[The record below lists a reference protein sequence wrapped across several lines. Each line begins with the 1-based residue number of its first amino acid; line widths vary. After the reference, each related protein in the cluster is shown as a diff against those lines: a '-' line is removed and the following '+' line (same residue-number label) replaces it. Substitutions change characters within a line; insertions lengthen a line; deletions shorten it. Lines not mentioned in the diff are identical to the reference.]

1 MEPSVICMMPTLNI
15 KHGKSKRKN
24 GKYILSMYNSYNTSD
39 VKAHRTIVKSDRD
52 KIIYITRNF
61 VIKY

>member
-1 MEPSVICMMPTLNI
+1 MA
-15 KHGKSKRKN
+15 
-24 GKYILSMYNSYNTSD
+24 KYILSMYNNYNTSD
-39 VKAHRTIVKSDRD
+39 VKSRRTIVKSDRD